1 MTPTVSEGVPSSP
14 ALDTLAWSSA
24 GVVLA
29 GTRGPRSDAGSGC
42 SLILCISSVVYGHP
56 TCLEHQSF
64 SSRPIGVRWK
74 TAGSF
79 SGQPGP
85 DWGNVQ
91 NRPPNHGLD
100 QEIEPCQLCVARSCG
115 DVPSP
120 GLFIFIAKDL
130 SFGLQFTDEETV
142 KMPCTR
148 SWRFCY
154 QLHSFQ
160 LVSASDS
167 SLGFQSSS

>member
-1 MTPTVSEGVPSSP
+1 MVTWMLLVT
-14 ALDTLAWSSA
+14 
-24 GVVLA
+24 
-29 GTRGPRSDAGSGC
+29 
-42 SLILCISSVVYGHP
+42 P

-64 SSRPIGVRWK
+64 SSRSIGVRWK

-100 QEIEPCQLCVARSCG
+100 QEIEPCQLCVARSHS

-130 SFGLQFTDEETV
+130 SFGFQFTDEETV